1 MKKLHIIGLVIIA
14 VAIGVILLRSNDYS
28 SYADFDKA
36 REHSSN
42 EYHIVGRLNKS
53 KEQMYNPQIDA
64 NKFEFY
70 MVDEKGV
77 ESKVVYRG
85 SKPDGFDQ
93 TEKIVVA
100 GNYNK
105 DANNFNASQILMKCP
120 SKYVDEN
127 KAVNT

>member
-53 KEQMYNPQIDA
+53 KEQIYNPQIDA

-100 GNYNK
+100 GNFNR

-127 KAVNT
+127 KSVNT

>member
-1 MKKLHIIGLVIIA
+1 MKKLHIIGLVVIA
-14 VAIGVILLRSNDYS
+14 VAIGIILLRSNDYS

-53 KEQMYNPQIDA
+53 KEQIYNPQIDA
-64 NKFEFY
+64 NKFEFF

-100 GNYNK
+100 GNFNRE
-105 DANNFNASQILMKCP
+105 ANNFNASQILMKCP

-127 KAVNT
+127 KSVNT

>member
-1 MKKLHIIGLVIIA
+1 MKKLHIIRWVIIA

-53 KEQMYNPQIDA
+53 KEQIYNPQIDA

-100 GNYNK
+100 GNFNR

-127 KAVNT
+127 KSVNT

>member
-127 KAVNT
+127 KSVNT